1 MTQVIR
7 QKPPRPANMSQ
18 LDYLWTYFGG
28 YSVSEEASTIPQNDV
43 ILTESAITKLI
54 STSAGGGIVKLIYR
68 NHPTNADLI
77 QLVGANIDGTEITVV
92 DMPKEVHVTNFGSSV
107 VTSEDIDK
115 GCPFPIGTNVIALVL
130 SNDKRFYFNLDA
142 YIVGSGIS
150 GVDTNTIRTKVV
162 NGIISSDLKIKS
174 TNNVVEIN
182 SDKDG
187 IFADLKISSQNTG
200 VVIEKQDDGISAK
213 IPLNNSQYFIRFQQL
228 TLLAYMNIEN
238 KDPGMVYF
246 ITDKPYIY
254 LGDKRYGVDINPGE
268 VPIVSLVYD
277 ADHMLLSY
285 KKADGS
291 DIQQIHM
298 GPVTEEMPGM
308 LSSEDYAEFKKFS
321 EALEGIPDVKEYVKQ
336 ETDKLAI
343 SIEYGNPENNRR
355 PLYLKNRLG
364 ETLSTVWIDV
374 DNFLIASKNKIATQQ
389 DVEDAEATGVT
400 NINVGD
406 QILIQTLVNGDKVYT
421 NLKELVDD
429 FEVGRTKTIT
439 LSKSKDNV
447 VYADLNIIDSKILY
461 VTSDGV
467 GANAQAYREGGYI
480 TLYGKTKTQDC
491 ILGKWEAP
499 QMELIKGEFIPEYSE
514 ELLVSP
520 LYLDWKEYNQFT
532 NAPIVGNS
540 YYALT
545 YKEYTDNP
553 SNILYR
559 YYWIS
564 IKPLLDRVGISKI
577 EGNLIKKDNNNNLYA
592 LLEWSN
598 ITN

>member
-7 QKPPRPANMSQ
+7 QKPPRLANMSQ

-374 DNFLIASKNKIATQQ
+374 DNFLVASKNKIATQQ

>member
-150 GVDTNTIRTKVV
+150 GADTNTIRTKVV

-374 DNFLIASKNKIATQQ
+374 DNFLVASKNKIATQQ

-553 SNILYR
+553 SDILYR

-564 IKPLLDRVGISKI
+564 IKPLLDKVGISKI

>member
-7 QKPPRPANMSQ
+7 QKPPRLANMSQ

>member
-374 DNFLIASKNKIATQQ
+374 DNFLVASKNKIATQQ

-406 QILIQTLVNGDKVYT
+406 QILIQTLMNGDKVYT

-532 NAPIVGNS
+532 NAPIIGNS

-564 IKPLLDRVGISKI
+564 IKPLLDKVGISKI

>member
-374 DNFLIASKNKIATQQ
+374 DNFLVASKNKIATQQ
-389 DVEDAEATGVT
+389 DVEDAEATGVA

-499 QMELIKGEFIPEYSE
+499 QMELIKGEFIPKYSE
-514 ELLVSP
+514 ELLVNP
-520 LYLDWKEYNQFT
+520 LYLDWEEYNQFT
-532 NAPIVGNS
+532 NAPIVGNP

-545 YKEYTDNP
+545 YKEYIDDP

-564 IKPLLDRVGISKI
+564 VKPLLDKVGVSEI

>member
-92 DMPKEVHVTNFGSSV
+92 DMPKEVHVTNFGSNV

-150 GVDTNTIRTKVV
+150 GADTNTIRTKVV

-374 DNFLIASKNKIATQQ
+374 DNFLVASKNKIATQQ

-406 QILIQTLVNGDKVYT
+406 YILIQTLVNGDKVYT

-491 ILGKWEAP
+491 IRKMG
-499 QMELIKGEFIPEYSE
+499 S
-514 ELLVSP
+514 S
-520 LYLDWKEYNQFT
+520 T
-532 NAPIVGNS
+532 NGIN
-540 YYALT
+540 
-545 YKEYTDNP
+545 K
-553 SNILYR
+553 R
-559 YYWIS
+559 
-564 IKPLLDRVGISKI
+564 RVHTGVF
-577 EGNLIKKDNNNNLYA
+577 GR
-592 LLEWSN
+592 
-598 ITN
+598 ITG

>member
-43 ILTESAITKLI
+43 ILTEFAITKLI

-200 VVIEKQDDGISAK
+200 VVIEKQNDGISAK

-374 DNFLIASKNKIATQQ
+374 DNFLVASKNKIATQQ
-389 DVEDAEATGVT
+389 DVEDAEATGVA

-532 NAPIVGNS
+532 NAPIIGNP

-564 IKPLLDRVGISKI
+564 IKPLLDKVGISKI

>member
-374 DNFLIASKNKIATQQ
+374 DNFLVASKNKIATQQ